1 MMGAS
6 PAPERRK
13 GPLGQRQVRIGH
25 EWLDEDAPGTM
36 AAWARAQAEER
47 AIARVAIKEP
57 TARQQEAW
65 DAVREHGTQ
74 VAAAK
79 ALGVSQGGL
88 QGRLQGYMKAK
99 GIEGDLPGRQGKR
112 QAEREVTRSALA
124 SDSVSPGPVADAAHI
139 VSTERHDRGDCICPN
154 DADRA
159 MGCPAHASGR
169 FPALADAGAD
179 HASDMH
185 PAVSSAE
192 LELVDE
198 GDIIDAQ
205 RTGYAI
211 GYAVATLRAIAAL
224 ADLPKVLGDMA
235 SESADGLSA

>member
-1 MMGAS
+1 MGAS

-74 VAAAK
+74 TAAAK

-112 QAEREVTRSALA
+112 QAEREVTRPAQA
-124 SDSVSPGPVADAAHI
+124 SDAASPEPVA
-139 VSTERHDRGDCICPN
+139 VVEPR
-154 DADRA
+154 
-159 MGCPAHASGR
+159 
-169 FPALADAGAD
+169 AD
-179 HASDMH
+179 HAFVMH
-185 PAVSSAE
+185 PAVSSSE

-205 RTGYAI
+205 RSGYAI

-235 SESADGLSA
+235 SEAADGLTA